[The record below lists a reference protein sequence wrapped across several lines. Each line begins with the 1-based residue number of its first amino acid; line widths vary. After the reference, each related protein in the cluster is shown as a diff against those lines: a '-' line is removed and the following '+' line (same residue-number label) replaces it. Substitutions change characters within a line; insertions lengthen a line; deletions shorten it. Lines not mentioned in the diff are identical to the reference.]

1 MLIINV
7 DKFIFKINS
16 YLFMNDEY
24 GYMEYIKIMS
34 IQVYNI

>member
-1 MLIINV
+1 MLINL
-7 DKFIFKINS
+7 
-16 YLFMNDEY
+16 YLKLIVIWFMNDEY